1 MPLGMLLV
9 GNKTDL
15 GEQDEREVSTET
27 GETFSKVCSV
37 SYRSFEG
44 RGGEGRGGGSWSVL
58 GKISHTV
65 EPLYCGHLGNLVKC
79 PV

>member
-1 MPLGMLLV
+1 M

-44 RGGEGRGGGSWSVL
+44 RGGEGRGGEGEAGVFWGKFLIQWNPSTVDTL
-58 GKISHTV
+58 GTW
-65 EPLYCGHLGNLVKC
+65 
-79 PV
+79 